1 MTTTEYPGW
10 PTRPRSAA
18 MRGPRDQRALQQKAV
33 RVHALSDPLGAAGF
47 RDSRTRIQR
56 EGHIRRLAAVGAI
69 ASFVASLG
77 LIIWNV
83 PQSTP
88 AGESASQT
96 HRTVINADSAASQRQ
111 STSLGALPP
120 GLRQVPTTVP
130 VVSHT
135 RTRSSD

>member
-1 MTTTEYPGW
+1 MTTTEYPSW
-10 PTRPRSAA
+10 PERSRPTARTL
-18 MRGPRDQRALQQKAV
+18 RDQRTLQQKAV

-47 RDSRTRIQR
+47 RQSRTRIQR
-56 EGHIRRLAAVGAI
+56 EGRARRLAAVAAL

-77 LIIWNV
+77 LIVWNV

-88 AGESASQT
+88 AGESAASPNQT
-96 HRTVINADSAASQRQ
+96 IITAESQRQ

-120 GLRQVPTTVP
+120 GLRAAPTAVP
-130 VVSHT
+130 VASHT